1 MLCMK
6 HINILKYIMIK
17 TRVKRRKTR
26 EIKIDRVREIY
37 VVRSRLKEKE
47 KRRDI

>member
-6 HINILKYIMIK
+6 HINILKSIMIK

-37 VVRSRLKEKE
+37 VVRYIKREREKE
-47 KRRDI
+47 R